1 MENNYRGIQQNQ
13 ACREYK
19 EFELRN
25 HQIETDRALEL
36 QVTDLLKDSDEER
49 IAISK
54 ADIILIFSIYEGG
67 IIEFFNL
74 YKKYIMECKQKR
86 WKACDKPHWFL
97 KRSID

>member
-1 MENNYRGIQQNQ
+1 MENNYREIQQNQ
-13 ACREYK
+13 TYREHK

-36 QVTDLLKDSDEER
+36 QVTDLLKDADEER

-54 ADIILIFSIYEGG
+54 ADLILIFTIYDDG
-67 IIEFFNL
+67 IKEFFKL
-74 YKKYIMECKQKR
+74 YKEYVEECKQRR
-86 WKACDKPHWFL
+86 WKAIDKPHWFL